1 MFSLKSMG
9 SEWEGFVPSGV
20 FGWNQVLPAR
30 GDRGW
35 TPRGH
40 SVKNRDHIPTQDQM
54 GFSKFP
60 APGGVKQILRTGSL
74 AFTLAKTGLPKSKF
88 PRMIWLIDITLQD
101 ANWKLLKSCVYLPHK
116 RFQAL
121 YTHTYTHT
129 HAHTRT
135 HTCAHIHSLTPN
147 CLSAKTLL
155 CLYSAL

>member
-35 TPRGH
+35 TPRGP
-40 SVKNRDHIPTQDQM
+40 SVKNRDHASTQDQM

-60 APGGVKQILRTGSL
+60 APGWVKQILRTGSL
-74 AFTLAKTGLPKSKF
+74 AFTLAKAGLPKSKF

-116 RFQAL
+116 RFQQL
-121 YTHTYTHT
+121 YTHGHIHTHTHTHTYTHT
-129 HAHTRT
+129 LT
-135 HTCAHIHSLTPN
+135 HSK
-147 CLSAKTLL
+147 LSFCKDIAVFI
-155 CLYSAL
+155 